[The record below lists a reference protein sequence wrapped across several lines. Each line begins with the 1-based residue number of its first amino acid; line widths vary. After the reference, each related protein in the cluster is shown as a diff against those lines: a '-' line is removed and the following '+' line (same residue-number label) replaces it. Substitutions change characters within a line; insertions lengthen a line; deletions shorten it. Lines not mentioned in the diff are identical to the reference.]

1 MKYDGTAYRGWQ
13 VQPEG
18 RTVQGELQRALS
30 VALRGEVPV
39 IGAGRTDT
47 GVHARMMVAHFDAAE
62 GLGLPAAGVQAEQA
76 AAA

>member
-1 MKYDGTAYRGWQ
+1 MQRYFLYLKYDGTAYRGWQ

-39 IGAGRTDT
+39 VGTLPRAWT
-47 GVHARMMVAHFDAAE
+47 ARS
-62 GLGLPAAGVQAEQA
+62 
-76 AAA
+76 